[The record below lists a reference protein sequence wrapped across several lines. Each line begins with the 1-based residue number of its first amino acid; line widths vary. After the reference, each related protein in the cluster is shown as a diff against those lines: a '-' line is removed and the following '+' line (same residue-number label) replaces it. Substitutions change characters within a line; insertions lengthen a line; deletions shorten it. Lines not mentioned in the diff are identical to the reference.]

1 MESKQCYISSSQS
14 TLFTL
19 DKSLFEGKGDNGV
32 RRGKLNTILEKL
44 QRKSLVLQDLD
55 SKIADAIQ
63 TPEELETEVF
73 EAEKIQDDIPKMVD
87 EVKRFLSRQA
97 MASAPQQTMSRRPSP
112 QQFLQ
117 TSVHFHSHFSH
128 ESWNKRDYLRCP
140 NLPIANQQTVI
151 WN

>member
-1 MESKQCYISSSQS
+1 MCCIILFRNLTSTTERMESKQCYISSSQS

-87 EVKRFLSRQA
+87 EVKRFLSRQKK
-97 MASAPQQTMSRRPSP
+97 
-112 QQFLQ
+112 
-117 TSVHFHSHFSH
+117 
-128 ESWNKRDYLRCP
+128 EG
-140 NLPIANQQTVI
+140 
-151 WN
+151 